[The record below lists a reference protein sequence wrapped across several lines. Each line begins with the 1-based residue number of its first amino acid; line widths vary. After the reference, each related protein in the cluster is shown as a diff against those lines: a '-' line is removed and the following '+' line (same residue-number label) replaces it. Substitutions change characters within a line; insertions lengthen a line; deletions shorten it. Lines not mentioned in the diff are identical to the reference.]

1 MNNSKQTVSETL
13 NAYLDGE
20 LDAESVTHL
29 KRRLAADRGLARHLA
44 ELRRVRSLIRESGT
58 MPYHS
63 NDRPA
68 RPLTRKLLSYG
79 IAASVLLVLG
89 LTIGLR
95 LYVPAAAVDPF
106 TASLPESAQTIQPA
120 HLDIQARGDETRAIF
135 HIASAD
141 PRKIRATLEHVE
153 KLLQRYGE
161 SGQKLH
167 IEVVANAEGINALR
181 ADASPA
187 PDRIA
192 HLRQTYA
199 NVKFLACGA
208 TLARYKREH
217 GVEPTLLPGTMV
229 ASSALDQILIRLREG
244 WTYVRI

>member
-1 MNNSKQTVSETL
+1 MNNSKQTISETL

-29 KRRLAADRGLARHLA
+29 KRRLA
-44 ELRRVRSLIRESGT
+44 VRSMIRET
-58 MPYHS
+58 ATLPHHS

-68 RPLTRKLLSYG
+68 RSLTRKLLPYG
-79 IAASVLLVLG
+79 IAASVLLVFG
-89 LTIGLR
+89 IAIGQR
-95 LYVPAAAVDPF
+95 LYAPAAAVDPF
-106 TASLPESAQTIQPA
+106 TASLPDHAQMIQPA
-120 HLDIQARGDETRAIF
+120 HLDIRARTNETRAIF
-135 HIASAD
+135 HIVSAD
-141 PRKIRATLEHVE
+141 PRRIRATLEHVE

-161 SGQKLH
+161 SGQKLR
-167 IEVVANAEGINALR
+167 IEVVANAEGLNALR
-181 ADASPA
+181 ADVSPA
-187 PDRIA
+187 SDQIA

-217 GVEPTLLPGTMV
+217 GVEATLLPGTMV

>member
-1 MNNSKQTVSETL
+1 MNNSKQTISETL

-44 ELRRVRSLIRESGT
+44 ELRRVRSLVRATGSVRR
-58 MPYHS
+58 HS
-63 NDRPA
+63 EDRPVT
-68 RPLTRKLLSYG
+68 PLTRRLLPYG
-79 IAASVLLVLG
+79 IAASVLLIFG
-89 LTIGLR
+89 IAIGQH
-95 LYVPAAAVDPF
+95 LYAPAAAVDPF
-106 TASLPESAQTIQPA
+106 TASLPDNAQTIQPA
-120 HLDIQARGDETRAIF
+120 HLDIQARGNETRAIF

-153 KLLQRYGE
+153 KLLKRYGE

-167 IEVVANAEGINALR
+167 IEVVANAEGLSALR
-181 ADASPA
+181 ADTSPA
-187 PDRIA
+187 PDQIA
-192 HLRQTYA
+192 HLRQTYT